1 MSKMLQFDTNA
12 RDSIM
17 KGVNKLANAVKV
29 TLGPAGRNVMI
40 STDMGAPIVTKDGVT
55 VAKAIDLEDQF
66 ENQGAQMAKS
76 VAAKTND
83 IAGDGT
89 TTATVL
95 AQAIAKEGL
104 KVVAAGANPMDVK
117 RGIDTT
123 VEKIIDAIDKI
134 AIPVEDKEKIKQV
147 ATISANSD
155 AEIGNLI
162 ADALE
167 QVGIEG
173 VITVEEGK
181 SADTTLTIV
190 KGMQFDRGLASPYF
204 TPNNQPITLEDAY
217 VLLYNQK
224 ITAMKDLIPLLEQVA
239 RTNKPLLILCEDLEG
254 EALATLLINKARGT
268 LNAVAV
274 KAPEYGEQRKRM
286 LEDIGVLTNGQ
297 LICDD
302 FGVTLDEVSIDM
314 LGQAKSVTVDTS
326 STLIVGYDN
335 DETKNAVTKRADEI
349 RAEIAKT
356 TSEYEVE
363 KLKNRLAKLVGG
375 VAVISVGAVTE
386 VEMKEKKD
394 RIDDAVNATKA
405 AVAEGIVP
413 GGGTAL
419 IRAAAIAKE
428 NTHVDGADVLA
439 GYNIVMRAVE
449 EPLRQIVANAGIEES
464 VICNKV
470 KLETGNFGYNAKTDT
485 FEDLVKAGVIDPAKV
500 TKTAL
505 RNAASIAS
513 MILTTDCVI
522 VEKPE
527 EHKCECNEQAPMGMP
542 GMM

>member
-40 STDMGAPIVTKDGVT
+40 STDIGAPIVTKDGVT

-335 DETKNAVTKRADEI
+335 DEIKNAVTKRADEI

-363 KLKNRLAKLVGG
+363 KLKNRLAKLVGA
-375 VAVISVGAVTE
+375 VAVIPVGAVTQ

-527 EHKCECNEQAPMGMP
+527 EHKCECNAQAPMGMP

>member
-17 KGVNKLANAVKV
+17 KGVNKLADAVKV

-40 STDMGAPIVTKDGVT
+40 FTDMGAPIVTKDGVT
-55 VAKAIDLEDQF
+55 VARAIDLEDPF

-104 KVVAAGANPMDVK
+104 KIVAAGANPMDVK
-117 RGIDTT
+117 HGIDAQ
-123 VEKIIDAIDKI
+123 VERLIEEIDKS

-155 AEIGNLI
+155 SEIGNLI

-268 LNAVAV
+268 LNAIAV

-286 LEDIGVLTNGQ
+286 LEDIGVLINGQ

-302 FGVTLDEVSIDM
+302 FGVTLDEVSIDA
-314 LGQAKSVTVDTS
+314 LGQAKSVTVDTA

-335 DETKNAVTKRADEI
+335 DETKNAVAQRADEI

-386 VEMKEKKD
+386 VEMKEKKY

-419 IRAAAIAKE
+419 IRAAAKMQLISSTNVDVIA
-428 NTHVDGADVLA
+428 GS
-439 GYNIVMRAVE
+439 NIVIRAVE
-449 EPLRQIVANAGIEES
+449 EPLRQIVTNAGLEGS

-470 KLETGNFGYNAKTDT
+470 KNASGNIGYNAKTDVY
-485 FEDLVKAGVIDPAKV
+485 EDLVAAGVIDPAKV

-527 EHKCECNEQAPMGMP
+527 EHKREYNVPMGMP

>member
-268 LNAVAV
+268 LNAIAV

-335 DETKNAVTKRADEI
+335 DEIKNAVTKRADEI

-527 EHKCECNEQAPMGMP
+527 EHKCECNAQAPMGMP

>member
-1 MSKMLQFDTNA
+1 MLQFDTNA

-40 STDMGAPIVTKDGVT
+40 STNMGAPIVTKDGVT
-55 VAKAIDLEDQF
+55 VARAIDLTDPY

-117 RGIDTT
+117 RGIDIT
-123 VEKIIDAIDKI
+123 VEKIIETIDKI

-155 AEIGNLI
+155 SEIGNLI

-190 KGMQFDRGLASPYF
+190 KGMQFDNGLVSPYF

-239 RTNKPLLILCEDLEG
+239 RTNKPLLILCDDLEG

-268 LNAVAV
+268 LNAIAV

-314 LGQAKSVTVDTS
+314 LGQAKSVTVDTA

-335 DETKNAVTKRADEI
+335 DETKNAVAQRADEI
-349 RAEIAKT
+349 RTEIAKT

-363 KLKNRLAKLVGG
+363 NLKNRLAKLVGG

-386 VEMKEKKD
+386 VEMKEKKY

-419 IRAAAIAKE
+419 IRASVIAQE
-428 NTHVDGADVLA
+428 NTYVAGTDVLA
-439 GYNIVMRAVE
+439 GYNIVMRAIE
-449 EPLRQIVANAGIEES
+449 EPLRQIVTNAGLEGS

-470 KLETGNFGYNAKTDT
+470 KLETGNVGYNAKTDI

-527 EHKCECNEQAPMGMP
+527 EHKCECNAQAPMGMS
-542 GMM
+542 GIM

>member
-40 STDMGAPIVTKDGVT
+40 FTDMGAPIVTKDGVT
-55 VAKAIDLEDQF
+55 VARAIDLEDPF

-104 KVVAAGANPMDVK
+104 KIVAAGANPMDVK
-117 RGIDTT
+117 HGIDAQ
-123 VEKIIDAIDKI
+123 VERLIEEIDKS

-155 AEIGNLI
+155 SEIGNLI

-173 VITVEEGK
+173 VITVEEGR

-268 LNAVAV
+268 LNAIAV

-314 LGQAKSVTVDTS
+314 LGQAKSVTVDTV

-335 DETKNAVTKRADEI
+335 DETKNAVTLRADEI

-363 KLKNRLAKLVGG
+363 KLKTRLAKLVGG

-386 VEMKEKKD
+386 VEMKEKKY

-419 IRAAAIAKE
+419 IRAAAKMQLISSTNVDVIA
-428 NTHVDGADVLA
+428 GS
-439 GYNIVMRAVE
+439 NIVIRAVE
-449 EPLRQIVANAGIEES
+449 EPLRQIVTNAGLEGS

-470 KLETGNFGYNAKTDT
+470 KNASGNIGYNAKTDVY
-485 FEDLVKAGVIDPAKV
+485 EDLVAAGVIDPAKV

-513 MILTTDCVI
+513 LILTTDCVI

-527 EHKCECNEQAPMGMP
+527 EHKRECNVPMGMP

>member
-1 MSKMLQFDTNA
+1 MLQFDTNA

-17 KGVNKLANAVKV
+17 KGVNTLANAVKV

-55 VAKAIDLEDQF
+55 VARAIDLEDPY

-117 RGIDTT
+117 RGIDVT
-123 VEKIIDAIDKI
+123 VEKIIEAIDRI

-155 AEIGNLI
+155 SEIGNLI

-268 LNAVAV
+268 LNAIAV

-314 LGQAKSVTVDTS
+314 LGQAKSVTVDTA

-335 DETKNAVTKRADEI
+335 DETKNAVAQRADEI

-419 IRAAAIAKE
+419 IRAASAANSVTTDNADEIA
-428 NTHVDGADVLA
+428 GS
-439 GYNIVMRAVE
+439 NIVMRAIE
-449 EPLRQIVANAGIEES
+449 EPLRQIVTNAGLEGS

-470 KLETGNFGYNAKTDT
+470 KLETGNVGYNAKTNT

-527 EHKCECNEQAPMGMP
+527 EHKCECNAQTPMGMP

>member
-55 VAKAIDLEDQF
+55 VARAIDLEDPY

-117 RGIDTT
+117 RGIDVT
-123 VEKIIDAIDKI
+123 VEQIIDAIDRI

-155 AEIGNLI
+155 SEIGNLI

-268 LNAVAV
+268 LNAIAV

-302 FGVTLDEVSIDM
+302 FGVTLDEVSVDM
-314 LGQAKSVTVDTS
+314 LGQAKSVTVDTA

-335 DETKNAVTKRADEI
+335 DETKNAVAQRAEEI

-419 IRAAAIAKE
+419 IRAASAANCVTTDNVDEIA
-428 NTHVDGADVLA
+428 GS
-439 GYNIVMRAVE
+439 NIVLRAIE
-449 EPLRQIVANAGIEES
+449 EPLRQIVTNAGLEGS

-470 KLETGNFGYNAKTDT
+470 KTETGNVGYNAKTNT

-527 EHKCECNEQAPMGMP
+527 EHKCECNAQAPMGMP

>member
-40 STDMGAPIVTKDGVT
+40 STNMGAPIVTKDGVT
-55 VAKAIDLEDQF
+55 VARAIDLTDPY

-117 RGIDTT
+117 RGIDIT
-123 VEKIIDAIDKI
+123 VEKIIETIDKI

-155 AEIGNLI
+155 SEIGNLI

-173 VITVEEGK
+173 VIAVEEGK
-181 SADTTLTIV
+181 SANTTLTIV
-190 KGMQFDRGLASPYF
+190 KGMQFDNGLASPYF

-239 RTNKPLLILCEDLEG
+239 RTNKPLLILCDDLEG

-268 LNAVAV
+268 LNAIAV

-314 LGQAKSVTVDTS
+314 LGQAKSVTVDTA

-335 DETKNAVTKRADEI
+335 DETKNAVAQRADEI
-349 RAEIAKT
+349 RTEIAKT

-363 KLKNRLAKLVGG
+363 NLKNRLAKLVGG

-386 VEMKEKKD
+386 VEMKEKKY

-419 IRAAAIAKE
+419 IRASVIAQE
-428 NTHVDGADVLA
+428 NTHVAGTDVLA
-439 GYNIVMRAVE
+439 GYNIVMRAIE
-449 EPLRQIVANAGIEES
+449 EPLRQIVTNAGLEGS

-470 KLETGNFGYNAKTDT
+470 KLETGNVGYNAKTDI

-527 EHKCECNEQAPMGMP
+527 EHKCECNAQAPMSMSGIM
-542 GMM
+542 

>member
-40 STDMGAPIVTKDGVT
+40 FTDMGSPIVTKDGVT
-55 VAKAIDLEDQF
+55 VARAIDLEDPF

-104 KVVAAGANPMDVK
+104 KIVAAGANPMDVK
-117 RGIDTT
+117 HGIDAQ
-123 VEKIIDAIDKI
+123 VERLIEELDKS

-155 AEIGNLI
+155 SEIGNLI

-268 LNAVAV
+268 LNAIAV

-302 FGVTLDEVSIDM
+302 FGVTLDEVSIDA
-314 LGQAKSVTVDTS
+314 LGQAKSVTVDTA

-335 DETKNAVTKRADEI
+335 DETQNAVAQRADEI

-386 VEMKEKKD
+386 VEMKEKKY

-413 GGGTAL
+413 GGGVAL
-419 IRAAAIAKE
+419 IRAAAKMQLISSTNVDVIA
-428 NTHVDGADVLA
+428 GS
-439 GYNIVMRAVE
+439 NIVIRAVE
-449 EPLRQIVANAGIEES
+449 EPLRQIVTNAGLEGS

-470 KLETGNFGYNAKTDT
+470 KNASGNIGYNAKTDVY
-485 FEDLVKAGVIDPAKV
+485 EDLVAAGVIDPAKV

-527 EHKCECNEQAPMGMP
+527 EHTRECNVPMSMP

>member
-1 MSKMLQFDTNA
+1 MLQFDTNA

-17 KGVNKLANAVKV
+17 KGVNTLANAVKV

-40 STDMGAPIVTKDGVT
+40 FTDMGAPIVTKDGVT
-55 VAKAIDLEDQF
+55 VARAIDLEDPF

-104 KVVAAGANPMDVK
+104 KIVAAGANPMDVK
-117 RGIDTT
+117 HGIDAQ
-123 VEKIIDAIDKI
+123 VERLIEEIDKS

-155 AEIGNLI
+155 SEIGNLI

-254 EALATLLINKARGT
+254 EALATLLINRARGT
-268 LNAVAV
+268 LNAIAV
-274 KAPEYGEQRKRM
+274 KAPEYGEQRKSM

-314 LGQAKSVTVDTS
+314 LGQAKSVTVDTA

-335 DETKNAVTKRADEI
+335 DETKNAVTLRAEGI

-386 VEMKEKKD
+386 VEMKEKKY

-419 IRAAAIAKE
+419 IRAAAKMQLISSTNVDVIA
-428 NTHVDGADVLA
+428 GS
-439 GYNIVMRAVE
+439 NIVIRAVE
-449 EPLRQIVANAGIEES
+449 EPLRQIVTNAGLEGS

-470 KLETGNFGYNAKTDT
+470 KNASGNIGYNAKTDVY
-485 FEDLVKAGVIDPAKV
+485 EDLVAAGVIDPAKV

-513 MILTTDCVI
+513 LILTTDCVI

-527 EHKCECNEQAPMGMP
+527 EHKRECNVPMSMP

>member
-17 KGVNKLANAVKV
+17 KGVNKLADAVKV

-55 VAKAIDLEDQF
+55 VARAIDLEDPF

-104 KVVAAGANPMDVK
+104 KIVAAGANPMEVK
-117 RGIDTT
+117 HGIDAQ
-123 VEKIIDAIDKI
+123 VERLIEEIDKS

-155 AEIGNLI
+155 SEIGNLI

-254 EALATLLINKARGT
+254 EALATLLINRARGT
-268 LNAVAV
+268 LNAIAV

-302 FGVTLDEVSIDM
+302 FGVTLDEVSIDA
-314 LGQAKSVTVDTS
+314 LGQAKSVTVDTA

-335 DETKNAVTKRADEI
+335 DETKNAVTQRADEI

-386 VEMKEKKD
+386 VEMKEKKY

-419 IRAAAIAKE
+419 IRAAAKMQLISSTNVDVIA
-428 NTHVDGADVLA
+428 GS
-439 GYNIVMRAVE
+439 NIVIRAVE
-449 EPLRQIVANAGIEES
+449 EPLRQIVTNAGLEGS

-470 KLETGNFGYNAKTDT
+470 KNASGNIGYNAKTDVY
-485 FEDLVKAGVIDPAKV
+485 EDLVAAGVIDPAKV

-527 EHKCECNEQAPMGMP
+527 EHTRECNVPMGMP

>member
-1 MSKMLQFDTNA
+1 MSKILQFDTNA

-17 KGVNKLANAVKV
+17 KGVNTLANAVKV

-40 STDMGAPIVTKDGVT
+40 FTDMGAPIVTKDGVT
-55 VAKAIDLEDQF
+55 VARAIDLEDPF

-104 KVVAAGANPMDVK
+104 KIVAAGANPMEVK
-117 RGIDTT
+117 HGIDAQ
-123 VEKIIDAIDKI
+123 VERLIEEIDKS

-155 AEIGNLI
+155 SEIGNLI

-268 LNAVAV
+268 LNAIAV

-286 LEDIGVLTNGQ
+286 LEDIGVLINGQ

-302 FGVTLDEVSIDM
+302 FGVTLDEVSIDA
-314 LGQAKSVTVDTS
+314 LGQAKSVTVDTA

-335 DETKNAVTKRADEI
+335 DETKNAVAQRADEI

-386 VEMKEKKD
+386 VEMKEKKY

-419 IRAAAIAKE
+419 IRAAAKMQLISSTNVDVIA
-428 NTHVDGADVLA
+428 GS
-439 GYNIVMRAVE
+439 NIVIRAVE
-449 EPLRQIVANAGIEES
+449 EPLRQIVTNAGLEGS

-470 KLETGNFGYNAKTDT
+470 KNASGNIGYNAKTDVY
-485 FEDLVKAGVIDPAKV
+485 EDLVVAGVIDPAKV

-527 EHKCECNEQAPMGMP
+527 EHKREYNVPMGMP

>member
-55 VAKAIDLEDQF
+55 VARAIDLEDQF

-335 DETKNAVTKRADEI
+335 DEIKNAVTKRADEI

-527 EHKCECNEQAPMGMP
+527 EHKCECNTQAPMGMP

>member
-1 MSKMLQFDTNA
+1 
-12 RDSIM
+12 
-17 KGVNKLANAVKV
+17 
-29 TLGPAGRNVMI
+29 
-40 STDMGAPIVTKDGVT
+40 
-55 VAKAIDLEDQF
+55 
-66 ENQGAQMAKS
+66 
-76 VAAKTND
+76 
-83 IAGDGT
+83 
-89 TTATVL
+89 
-95 AQAIAKEGL
+95 
-104 KVVAAGANPMDVK
+104 
-117 RGIDTT
+117 
-123 VEKIIDAIDKI
+123 
-134 AIPVEDKEKIKQV
+134 
-147 ATISANSD
+147 
-155 AEIGNLI
+155 
-162 ADALE
+162 
-167 QVGIEG
+167 
-173 VITVEEGK
+173 
-181 SADTTLTIV
+181 
-190 KGMQFDRGLASPYF
+190 
-204 TPNNQPITLEDAY
+204 
-217 VLLYNQK
+217 
-224 ITAMKDLIPLLEQVA
+224 MKDLIPLLEQVA

-268 LNAVAV
+268 LNAIAV

-314 LGQAKSVTVDTS
+314 LGQAKSVTVDTA

-335 DETKNAVTKRADEI
+335 DETKNAVAQRADEI

-419 IRAAAIAKE
+419 IRASVIAQE
-428 NTHVDGADVLA
+428 NAPIAGTDALA
-439 GYNIVMRAVE
+439 GYNIVLRAIE
-449 EPLRQIVANAGIEES
+449 EPLRQIVTNAGLEGS

-470 KLETGNFGYNAKTDT
+470 KLETGNIGYNAKTNT

-527 EHKCECNEQAPMGMP
+527 EHKCECNAQAPMGMP

>member
-17 KGVNKLANAVKV
+17 KGVNTLANAVKV

-40 STDMGAPIVTKDGVT
+40 FTDMGAPIVTKDGVT
-55 VAKAIDLEDQF
+55 VARAIDLEDPF

-104 KVVAAGANPMDVK
+104 KIVAAGANPMEVK
-117 RGIDTT
+117 HGIDAQ
-123 VEKIIDAIDKI
+123 VERLIEEIDKS

-155 AEIGNLI
+155 SEIGNLI

-268 LNAVAV
+268 LNAIAV

-302 FGVTLDEVSIDM
+302 FGVTLDEVSIDA
-314 LGQAKSVTVDTS
+314 LGQAKSVTVDTA

-335 DETKNAVTKRADEI
+335 DETQNAVAQRADEI

-386 VEMKEKKD
+386 VEMKEKKY

-419 IRAAAIAKE
+419 IRAAAKMQLISSTNVDVIA
-428 NTHVDGADVLA
+428 GS
-439 GYNIVMRAVE
+439 NIVIRAVE
-449 EPLRQIVANAGIEES
+449 EPLRQIVTNAGLEGS

-470 KLETGNFGYNAKTDT
+470 KNASGNIGYNAKTDVY
-485 FEDLVKAGVIDPAKV
+485 EDLVVAGVIDPAKV

-527 EHKCECNEQAPMGMP
+527 EHTRECNVPMSMP

>member
-268 LNAVAV
+268 LNAIAV

-527 EHKCECNEQAPMGMP
+527 EHKCECNAQAPMGMP

>member
-55 VAKAIDLEDQF
+55 VARAIDLEDPY

-117 RGIDTT
+117 RGIDVT
-123 VEKIIDAIDKI
+123 VEQIIDAIDRI

-155 AEIGNLI
+155 SEIGNLI

-239 RTNKPLLILCEDLEG
+239 RTNKPLLILCDDLEG
-254 EALATLLINKARGT
+254 EALATLL
-268 LNAVAV
+268 
-274 KAPEYGEQRKRM
+274 
-286 LEDIGVLTNGQ
+286 
-297 LICDD
+297 
-302 FGVTLDEVSIDM
+302 S
-314 LGQAKSVTVDTS
+314 KS
-326 STLIVGYDN
+326 LQFL
-335 DETKNAVTKRADEI
+335 R
-349 RAEIAKT
+349 IAIP
-356 TSEYEVE
+356 
-363 KLKNRLAKLVGG
+363 KLV
-375 VAVISVGAVTE
+375 T
-386 VEMKEKKD
+386 
-394 RIDDAVNATKA
+394 
-405 AVAEGIVP
+405 
-413 GGGTAL
+413 
-419 IRAAAIAKE
+419 
-428 NTHVDGADVLA
+428 
-439 GYNIVMRAVE
+439 
-449 EPLRQIVANAGIEES
+449 
-464 VICNKV
+464 
-470 KLETGNFGYNAKTDT
+470 
-485 FEDLVKAGVIDPAKV
+485 
-500 TKTAL
+500 
-505 RNAASIAS
+505 
-513 MILTTDCVI
+513 
-522 VEKPE
+522 
-527 EHKCECNEQAPMGMP
+527 
-542 GMM
+542 

>member
-55 VAKAIDLEDQF
+55 VARAIDLEDPF

-104 KVVAAGANPMDVK
+104 KIVAAGANPMEVK
-117 RGIDTT
+117 HGIDAQ
-123 VEKIIDAIDKI
+123 VERLIEEIDKS

-155 AEIGNLI
+155 SEIGNLI

-268 LNAVAV
+268 LNAIAV

-302 FGVTLDEVSIDM
+302 FGVTLDEVSIDA
-314 LGQAKSVTVDTS
+314 LGQAKSVTVDTA

-335 DETKNAVTKRADEI
+335 DETQNAVAQRADEI

-386 VEMKEKKD
+386 VEMKEKKY

-419 IRAAAIAKE
+419 IRAAAKMQLISSTNVDVIA
-428 NTHVDGADVLA
+428 GS
-439 GYNIVMRAVE
+439 NIVIRAVE
-449 EPLRQIVANAGIEES
+449 EPLRQIVTNAGLEGS

-470 KLETGNFGYNAKTDT
+470 KNASGNIGYNAKTDVY
-485 FEDLVKAGVIDPAKV
+485 EDLVVAGVIDPAKV

-527 EHKCECNEQAPMGMP
+527 EHTRECNVPMSMP

>member
-40 STDMGAPIVTKDGVT
+40 STNMGAPIVTKDGVT
-55 VAKAIDLEDQF
+55 VARAIDLTDPY

-117 RGIDTT
+117 RGIDIT
-123 VEKIIDAIDKI
+123 VEKIIETIDKI

-155 AEIGNLI
+155 SEIGNLI

-173 VITVEEGK
+173 VIAVEEGK

-190 KGMQFDRGLASPYF
+190 KGMQFDNGLASPYF
-204 TPNNQPITLEDAY
+204 TQNNQPITLEDAY

-239 RTNKPLLILCEDLEG
+239 RTNKPLLILCDDLEG

-268 LNAVAV
+268 LNAIAV

-314 LGQAKSVTVDTS
+314 LGQAKSVTVDTA

-335 DETKNAVTKRADEI
+335 DETKNAVAQRADEI
-349 RAEIAKT
+349 RTEIAKT

-363 KLKNRLAKLVGG
+363 NLKNRLAKLVGG

-419 IRAAAIAKE
+419 IRAASAANSVTTDNVDEIA
-428 NTHVDGADVLA
+428 GS
-439 GYNIVMRAVE
+439 NIVLRAIE
-449 EPLRQIVANAGIEES
+449 EPLRQIVTNAGLEGS

-470 KLETGNFGYNAKTDT
+470 KLETGNVGYNAKTNT

-527 EHKCECNEQAPMGMP
+527 EHKCECNAQAPMGMP

>member
-1 MSKMLQFDTNA
+1 MSKTLQFDVKA
-12 RDSIM
+12 RESLM
-17 KGVNKLANAVKV
+17 KGVDTLANAVKV
-29 TLGPAGRNVMI
+29 TLGPKGRNVMI
-40 STDMGAPIVTKDGVT
+40 STGSAPVVTKDGVT
-55 VAKAIDLEDQF
+55 VAKAIDLEDQY

-123 VEKIIDAIDKI
+123 VENIIEAIDKI
-134 AIPVEDKEKIKQV
+134 AIPVEDREKIKQV
-147 ATISANSD
+147 ATISANND
-155 AEIGNLI
+155 TEIGELL
-162 ADALE
+162 AEALE
-167 QVGIEG
+167 QVGKEG
-173 VITVEEGK
+173 VISVEEGK
-181 SADTTLTIV
+181 TAETILNVV
-190 KGMQFDRGLASPYF
+190 KGMQFNRGLTSPYF
-204 TPNNQPITLEDAY
+204 TTNNQPVVMEDAY

-224 ITAMKDLIPLLEQVA
+224 ITAMKDLLPILEQVA
-239 RTNKPLLILCEDLEG
+239 RTGKPLAILCEDLEG
-254 EALATLLINKARGT
+254 EAQATLIVNKIRGT
-268 LNAVAV
+268 LNAVAI

-286 LEDIGVLTNGQ
+286 LEDIAVLTSGS

-302 FGVTLDEVSIDM
+302 FGTTLDEVTIDM
-314 LGQAKSVTVDTS
+314 LGRAKSISVDTNT
-326 STLIVGYDN
+326 TLIVGYDTPEIK
-335 DETKNAVTKRADEI
+335 DAVEVRANEI
-349 RAEIAKT
+349 RAEIENT

-363 KLKNRLAKLVGG
+363 KLKTRLAKLVGG
-375 VAVISVGAVTE
+375 VAVISVGAATE

-394 RIDDAVNATKA
+394 RVDDAVHATKA
-405 AVAEGIVP
+405 AVEEGIVP
-413 GGGTAL
+413 GGGVAL
-419 IRAAAIAKE
+419 IRAAKQMNSISST
-428 NTHVDGADVLA
+428 NADVLA
-439 GYNIVMRAVE
+439 GSNIVLRAIE
-449 EPLRQIVANAGIEES
+449 EPLRQIVANAGLEGS

-470 KLETGNFGYNAKTDT
+470 KSESGNIGYNAKTDI

-522 VEKPE
+522 VDKQEKNE
-527 EHKCECNEQAPMGMP
+527 CKCHQSEMSMPMM
-542 GMM
+542 

>member
-55 VAKAIDLEDQF
+55 VARAIDLEDPY

-117 RGIDTT
+117 RGIDVT
-123 VEKIIDAIDKI
+123 VEQIIDAIDKI

-155 AEIGNLI
+155 SEIGNLI

-268 LNAVAV
+268 LNAIAV

-314 LGQAKSVTVDTS
+314 LGQAKSVTVDTA

-335 DETKNAVTKRADEI
+335 DEIKDAVAKRADEI

-419 IRAAAIAKE
+419 IRAASAANCVTTDNVDEIA
-428 NTHVDGADVLA
+428 GS
-439 GYNIVMRAVE
+439 NIVLRAIE
-449 EPLRQIVANAGIEES
+449 EPLRQIVTNAGLEGS

-470 KLETGNFGYNAKTDT
+470 KLETGNVGYNAKTNT

-527 EHKCECNEQAPMGMP
+527 EHKCECNAQAPMGMP

>member
-40 STDMGAPIVTKDGVT
+40 STDIGAPIVTKDGVT
-55 VAKAIDLEDQF
+55 VARAIDLEDQF

-527 EHKCECNEQAPMGMP
+527 EHKCECNTQAPMGMP

>member
-1 MSKMLQFDTNA
+1 MSKILQFDTNA

-17 KGVNKLANAVKV
+17 KGVNTLANAVKV

-40 STDMGAPIVTKDGVT
+40 FTDMGAPIVTKDGVT
-55 VAKAIDLEDQF
+55 VARAIDLEDPF

-104 KVVAAGANPMDVK
+104 KIVAAGANPMEVK
-117 RGIDTT
+117 HGIDAQ
-123 VEKIIDAIDKI
+123 VERLIEEIDKS

-155 AEIGNLI
+155 SEIGNLI

-268 LNAVAV
+268 LNAIAV

-286 LEDIGVLTNGQ
+286 LEDIGVLINGQ

-302 FGVTLDEVSIDM
+302 FGVTLDEVSIDA
-314 LGQAKSVTVDTS
+314 LGQAKSVTVDTA

-335 DETKNAVTKRADEI
+335 DETQNAVAQRADEI

-386 VEMKEKKD
+386 VEMKEKKY

-419 IRAAAIAKE
+419 IRAAAKMQLISSTNVDVIA
-428 NTHVDGADVLA
+428 GS
-439 GYNIVMRAVE
+439 NIVIRAVE
-449 EPLRQIVANAGIEES
+449 EPLRQIVTNAGLEGS

-470 KLETGNFGYNAKTDT
+470 KNASGNIGYNAKTDVY
-485 FEDLVKAGVIDPAKV
+485 EDLVVAGVIDPAKV

-527 EHKCECNEQAPMGMP
+527 EHTRECNVPMSMP